1 VIRYLIIYIAYAVF
15 LFVRGTLNGI
25 IGEKI
30 AYKMRQDV
38 FSSFC
43 LNDISFFDS
52 RKTGELMS
60 RLGSD
65 ISTIRWASS
74 GNASILLRNILLLL
88 GSFVL
93 LFKISWKLTL
103 VLLSIVPIYT
113 ILTILFGKLNKKLA
127 KRYQDML
134 ANNSVIAEECFSNIR
149 TVKSFGSEYKEINLY
164 NFYNDKIYRI
174 GKTKA
179 IADSSYFSMT

>member
-1 VIRYLIIYIAYAVF
+1 LIIYAAYALF
-15 LFVRGTLNGI
+15 LFVRGTLNGM

-30 AYKMRQDV
+30 AYKMREDV
-38 FSSFC
+38 FSSLCF
-43 LNDISFFDS
+43 NDISFYDS

-65 ISTIRWASS
+65 IPTIKWASS
-74 GNASILLRNILLLL
+74 VNAFILFRNILLLI

-113 ILTILFGKLNKKLA
+113 ILTILFGKLNKRLA
-127 KRYQDML
+127 KRY
-134 ANNSVIAEECFSNIR
+134 
-149 TVKSFGSEYKEINLY
+149 
-164 NFYNDKIYRI
+164 
-174 GKTKA
+174 
-179 IADSSYFSMT
+179 